1 MTLYENIYWQ
11 PKTEVHLFFTLVTT
25 HKTHFCSSQ
34 SALVWDVLVP
44 YSVFDSDMTA
54 VFYDSLIFPYSD
66 SKGMERAAKNHG
78 KESLSSVTL
87 RLSLLHVK
95 IDNHQNLME
104 SRERERKTET
114 GRERERTDLDKKG
127 RTTVFLRSW
136 GYFFLDEIA
145 SVSFS

>member
-104 SRERERKTET
+104 SRERER
-114 GRERERTDLDKKG
+114 ERANRPGQKRAHNCVSKKLG
-127 RTTVFLRSW
+127 L
-136 GYFFLDEIA
+136 FF
-145 SVSFS
+145 SG

>member
-104 SRERERKTET
+104 SRKRERKTET
-114 GRERERTDLDKKG
+114 GRERERANRPGQKRAHNCVSKKLG
-127 RTTVFLRSW
+127 L
-136 GYFFLDEIA
+136 FF
-145 SVSFS
+145 SG

>member
-11 PKTEVHLFFTLVTT
+11 AKTEVHFFFTLVRT

-44 YSVFDSDMTA
+44 YSVCDSDMTA

-95 IDNHQNLME
+95 IDNH
-104 SRERERKTET
+104 
-114 GRERERTDLDKKG
+114 
-127 RTTVFLRSW
+127 
-136 GYFFLDEIA
+136 
-145 SVSFS
+145 